1 MIQINDGEEV
11 GEHPNAIKILSAFSI
26 SIQTDMQSLS
36 KLIPWHTSHRA
47 LPLYIS
53 MLFLSQTFFRALLS
67 MRNYCRTYD
76 LIIGKG
82 DYNLD
87 NDIPH
92 QVIVFFLLLSQ

>member
-1 MIQINDGEEV
+1 M
-11 GEHPNAIKILSAFSI
+11 HLTIKVLSALSI

-36 KLIPWHTSHRA
+36 KLCPGHTSHRE

-53 MLFLSQTFFRALLS
+53 MLFLSQTFLRALLPV
-67 MRNYCRTYD
+67 RHFTYCTTYD

-82 DYNLD
+82 DHNLD